1 MNKRKFAFNL
11 EKIMK
16 WIMRIALLNFLWI
29 IYSLLGLI
37 VVGIFPSTIAAL
49 GVARQW
55 LIKDKEIKVWKVYKN
70 IYKEEFIQSN
80 IAGWIL
86 TFVGFVLYMNYQ
98 VMKAWQGELFFIIP
112 FAFLLVLFL
121 YFLLVL
127 WIFPLMVHYNAK
139 LSNLFKSAFIVG
151 VTKIHY
157 SISIGIFLFGVVF
170 FSLDLPSLFIFLSF
184 SIIAIGW
191 MWISLKVLL
200 KINHKTD

>member
-1 MNKRKFAFNL
+1 MNKQKFAFNL

-86 TFVGFVLYMNYQ
+86 TFIGLVLYMNYQ

-121 YFLLVL
+121 YVLLIL

-157 SISIGIFLFGVVF
+157 SISMGIFRCGEVF
-170 FSLDLPSLFIFLSF
+170 FSLDLSALFICLSF
-184 SIIAIGW
+184 WLLAVRW
-191 MWISLKVLL
+191 MCLSLKVIK
-200 KINHKTD
+200 KINHKTV